1 MNDIKKGILL
11 VSLSTALFSYAIVV
25 QDVQKLTVNNFFGT
39 WSKFL
44 DQVLQAQE
52 EQISPENEKIYQAF
66 VQQAKQLNIP
76 KITGNKKSISAMKE
90 QMEFVKKRM
99 GDEKNILQEWTQL
112 SETLMNAGQPILPE
126 QQEQYKALIKQAK
139 AVGVSKKQLDDMAA
153 KMKEAKD
160 KFGVVAPQS
169 EIPAPVMSTYVKEEI
184 GNREMQYVKEEVEN
198 KEVPYG
204 ELTKEQ

>member
-1 MNDIKKGILL
+1 MNVIKKGILL
-11 VSLSTALFSYAIVV
+11 VLLSTVLFSYAVVV
-25 QDVQKLTVNNFFGT
+25 QDVHKLTVNNFFGT

-44 DQVLQAQE
+44 DQVLQAQQ
-52 EQISPENEKIYQAF
+52 EQISPENEQIYQAF
-66 VQQAKQLNIP
+66 IQKAKELNIP

-90 QMEFVKKRM
+90 QMQSVKKRM

-112 SETLMNAGQPILPE
+112 SEALMNTGQPISVE

-160 KFGVVAPQS
+160 KFGAVAPQL

-184 GNREMQYVKEEVEN
+184 GKTEPAHEMSSPMNETR
-198 KEVPYG
+198 YG
-204 ELTKEQ
+204 EEIKEQ